1 MAEKVKK
8 RSVQIYDKKQKFPKN
23 IIQQKHYQQI
33 SEKKIEVQI
42 VDINIREQIL
52 SVKHRVIVFAFS
64 CVGVSF

>member
-8 RSVQIYDKKQKFPKN
+8 SSVQIYDKKQKFPKN
-23 IIQQKHYQQI
+23 IIQQKHYQQK

-52 SVKHRVIVFAFS
+52 
-64 CVGVSF
+64 